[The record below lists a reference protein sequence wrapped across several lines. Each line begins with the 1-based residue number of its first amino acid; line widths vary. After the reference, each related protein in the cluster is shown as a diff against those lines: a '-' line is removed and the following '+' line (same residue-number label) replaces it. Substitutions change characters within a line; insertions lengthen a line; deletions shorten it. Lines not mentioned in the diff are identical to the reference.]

1 MTDPYP
7 EAKMVGEV
15 TPTRMIRSS
24 KTFELHK
31 FYQHFGSTRL
41 HIIAEADR
49 SEMWKIDDG
58 HKMLI
63 AETREGQ
70 LQPISTIKGSG
81 NGWYEITK
89 EIFVD
94 DIKFTDYEFIPH
106 YEKTDSFMNK
116 FMVRVYENGDAYLFD
131 ITQVSDELYEPV
143 HKNDKGQILKW
154 VKENMMD
161 NKVHHTLL
169 ESLEKALMGTL

>member
-7 EAKMVGEV
+7 GVKSPQESP
-15 TPTRMIRSS
+15 TPMIKTS

-31 FYQHFGSTRL
+31 FYQHFGSTML
-41 HIIAEADR
+41 HVISEAEI
-49 SEMWKIDDG
+49 SEMWRIDPG

-70 LQPISTIKGSG
+70 LQPISTIPGSG
-81 NGWYEITK
+81 SGWYEITK
-89 EIFVD
+89 EIFVN
-94 DIKFTDYEFIPH
+94 DIKFTDYEFTPH

-116 FMVRVYENGDAYLFD
+116 FIVRVYTNGDVYLFD
-131 ITQVSDELYEPV
+131 ITEINDELQEPV
-143 HKNDKGQILKW
+143 CKNDKGEILKW
-154 VKENMMD
+154 VKEHMMD

-169 ESLEKALMGTL
+169 ESLEKALMRNL